1 MNLFQIKIRRAFYLS
16 MCVLFNLSL
25 LIGIFTLFN
34 SNMSVGIIGVSF
46 ISLLSY
52 ILSYGL
58 LIMLEDKIDSRGFS
72 SFIFSLLF
80 ISRRNKFVYHNEL
93 GYFTCIIFKG
103 RISVHYQGL
112 FYMRDIV
119 DIENKGKKEFIALK
133 IKLEL
138 DSQYKHKI
146 NREMERQNELY
157 QLEEIS
163 KWDGF
168 LDKESRRDQKIK
180 RLIK

>member
-1 MNLFQIKIRRAFYLS
+1 
-16 MCVLFNLSL
+16 
-25 LIGIFTLFN
+25 
-34 SNMSVGIIGVSF
+34 
-46 ISLLSY
+46 
-52 ILSYGL
+52 
-58 LIMLEDKIDSRGFS
+58 
-72 SFIFSLLF
+72 
-80 ISRRNKFVYHNEL
+80 
-93 GYFTCIIFKG
+93 
-103 RISVHYQGL
+103 
-112 FYMRDIV
+112 MRDIV

-146 NREMERQNELY
+146 NREMERLNELY